1 MNQEVL
7 FAKTLEEVKKTAKEQ
22 GGCISEEQVKEAF
35 APLGLDEA
43 QLALVYDFL
52 EKHKIGIGEPVNADD
67 YLSDL
72 DKSYLEEYF
81 NELQSMERV
90 TPGEAEAITLSAMAG
105 DTDAQKKLIE
115 IYLPQAV
122 DLAKLYSGQGVPLED
137 LVAEGNV
144 ALVIGVTMLGCLEN
158 AAEAQGMLGKMMMD
172 AMEEFIE
179 ENAKESQKD
188 KRIEDKVNKVADAA
202 RSLAED
208 LGRKVTPAELAAETG
223 MNVKAIEE
231 AMRISGF
238 KIEDLESGEQR

>member
-238 KIEDLESGEQR
+238 KIEDLESGE